1 MSACLTRVKS
11 DYVSSVTILSM
22 KKKPIFITGI
32 LLLIVI
38 TASLI
43 FYFVSSSSQPRE
55 IEKTTP
61 TANPNM
67 SPVPMRI
74 SFEPSTIKLSSAS
87 ATTIK
92 SDIKLDVGPTD
103 IRSVEIVILCDP
115 KRIKNLVLTQKRDRY
130 SALSYAFADS
140 EAVVNQETCEGTLT
154 LEIPKDNPEQR
165 GSGIVANISATV
177 EGAQPTEI
185 VILPVSTGNTN
196 NKNVTFQISRVNLEL
211 TR

>member
-1 MSACLTRVKS
+1 
-11 DYVSSVTILSM
+11 M
-22 KKKPIFITGI
+22 KKKPILIAAI
-32 LLLIVI
+32 LLVIVI
-38 TASLI
+38 TAGLI
-43 FYFVSSSSQPRE
+43 FYLISNSSQTQDTA
-55 IEKTTP
+55 KTTP
-61 TANPNM
+61 ANNPNV

-74 SFEPSTIKLSSAS
+74 SFEPATIKLSSAS
-87 ATTIK
+87 ATAIK

-115 KRIKNLVLTQKRDRY
+115 KRIKNLVITQKRDRY

-177 EGAQPTEI
+177 EGTQPTEI
-185 VILPVSTGNTN
+185 VILPVSTGNTT
-196 NKNVTFQISRVNLEL
+196 NKNITFQISRVNLEL
-211 TR
+211 TQ